1 MIKINKNVV
10 PDTSVLINKKLFEY
24 IQSGKLKNINLIIPR
39 FVIDELQAQAAVGR
53 DVGFQG
59 LEEIK
64 RLRKLCKERNI
75 NLKFSGRRPTL
86 EEISLAK
93 KGRIDALIRDF
104 AIKEKAVLITSDYV
118 QALVGEAEGANILYI
133 PSEVIKRKIT
143 IENFFTDD
151 TQSVHLK
158 PGLPPY
164 AKIGKPGSVRYVKI
178 RENPLEES
186 ELKAIINEIYAKI
199 HRDPDSF
206 IEINKQGA
214 TVIQMGNYR
223 ISITRPPFS
232 DAIELTAVRPIV
244 KLSLEDYNLPKD
256 IEKRIVDKSSGILIA
271 GPPGSGKSS
280 FASALAEFLASKN
293 KVVKTFEQPRD
304 LQVGPRITQYAPL
317 EGDWESAAEL
327 LLLVRPDYTIFDELR
342 KSKDFK
348 IFADMR
354 LSGVGMIGVVH
365 SNDPVSA
372 IQRFIGRV
380 ELGGIPH
387 IIDTVIFIEDGKI
400 KHIYELSLIVKV
412 PSGMQES
419 DLARP
424 VVEIRDF
431 ETKKLMYEIYT
442 YGEENVIVPI
452 GEMKESPLKENMKKV
467 IIEELKRYD
476 KNVSVE
482 IPYEDRAFV
491 YVRDDII
498 PRLIGKGGRN
508 IEKIEKKLGIK
519 ISIRPSV
526 EKKEIDFEM
535 SENGKYFKITF
546 DKKYSGKQIE
556 AYKGDELIFAAIIG
570 KKGIRVRKDSEV
582 GEKLRRAI
590 LSNDLKIFI

>member
-118 QALVGEAEGANILYI
+118 QALVGEAEGADILYI

-293 KVVKTFEQPRD
+293 KVIKTFEQPRD
-304 LQVGPRITQYAPL
+304 LQVGPHITQYAPL
-317 EGDWESAAEL
+317 EGDWESAAE
-327 LLLVRPDYTIFDELR
+327 
-342 KSKDFK
+342 
-348 IFADMR
+348 
-354 LSGVGMIGVVH
+354 
-365 SNDPVSA
+365 
-372 IQRFIGRV
+372 
-380 ELGGIPH
+380 
-387 IIDTVIFIEDGKI
+387 
-400 KHIYELSLIVKV
+400 
-412 PSGMQES
+412 
-419 DLARP
+419 
-424 VVEIRDF
+424 
-431 ETKKLMYEIYT
+431 
-442 YGEENVIVPI
+442 
-452 GEMKESPLKENMKKV
+452 
-467 IIEELKRYD
+467 
-476 KNVSVE
+476 
-482 IPYEDRAFV
+482 
-491 YVRDDII
+491 
-498 PRLIGKGGRN
+498 
-508 IEKIEKKLGIK
+508 
-519 ISIRPSV
+519 
-526 EKKEIDFEM
+526 
-535 SENGKYFKITF
+535 
-546 DKKYSGKQIE
+546 
-556 AYKGDELIFAAIIG
+556 
-570 KKGIRVRKDSEV
+570 
-582 GEKLRRAI
+582 
-590 LSNDLKIFI
+590 